1 MGHVSALSI
10 KIALV
15 AFVLLTVFSIMY
27 GYVLWNTLVLTFIV
41 TGIAYVIGDLW
52 ILKMTNN
59 LISTIADVGIGTL
72 TIWIIGPFVLND
84 PVPFFLAFVSA
95 LIIAVGEWFFHKYVD
110 MAVFKRGEKRAYNS
124 P

>member
-1 MGHVSALSI
+1 MGHVSAVAI
-10 KIALV
+10 KLTLV
-15 AFVLLTVFSIMY
+15 AFVLLTIFSLMY

-72 TIWIIGPFVLND
+72 SLWIIGPFVLNE
-84 PVPFFLAFVSA
+84 PVSFFLALISA
-95 LIIAVGEWFFHKYVD
+95 VIIAVGEWFFHKYVD
-110 MAVFKRGEKRAYNS
+110 MAVFRRGEKRAYHS

>member
-1 MGHVSALSI
+1 MGHVSAVAI
-10 KIALV
+10 KLTLV
-15 AFVLLTVFSIMY
+15 AFVLLTVFSLMY

-72 TIWIIGPFVLND
+72 SLWIIGPFVLNE
-84 PVPFFLAFVSA
+84 PVSFFLALISA
-95 LIIAVGEWFFHKYVD
+95 VIIAVGEWFFHKYVD
-110 MAVFKRGEKRAYNS
+110 MAVFRRGEKRAYHS